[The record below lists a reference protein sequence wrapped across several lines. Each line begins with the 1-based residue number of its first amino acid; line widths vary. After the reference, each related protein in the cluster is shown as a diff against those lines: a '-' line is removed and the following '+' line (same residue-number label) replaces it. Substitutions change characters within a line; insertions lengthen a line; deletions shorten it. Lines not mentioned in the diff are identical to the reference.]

1 MTKTVLHLASIL
13 ILMSFFSFQCEVV
26 RDSESTSKKAD
37 SAVSADSADK
47 HDDNKKKSTSDK
59 NLKENREDESD
70 QIRISFYNVENL
82 FDTINEPV
90 KLDDEFTPES
100 EKKWGTE
107 RYNDKLSKLSRVFA
121 SMGDGTDAPAIVG
134 LAEVEN
140 KTVLNDL
147 LKTEA
152 FSANRYGIVHQES
165 PDMRGIDLALLY
177 RKDLVKLKS
186 ESFIE
191 ATFPAESE
199 YTSRDILYAETQI
212 DGERLHIII
221 NHWPSRYGGAEKSE
235 PRRLRVAELVRNKV
249 DEIQKKSADAK
260 IILLGDFNDGPT
272 NKSITTVLKAD
283 TVRKES
289 PKNHLV
295 NISFPIEKNGG
306 GSYNYRGQWQLMDQI
321 IVSKALLSDKN
332 MNTSEELT
340 KVLREDYMLYKDKR
354 YGPKPNRSFGGPN
367 YYGGYS
373 DHLPIYTDIKLNP

>member
-26 RDSESTSKKAD
+26 KDSESTSKNAD
-37 SAVSADSADK
+37 SAVSSKRADK
-47 HDDNKKKSTSDK
+47 HDDRKNKSTPT
-59 NLKENREDESD
+59 ENSEEDMM
-70 QIRISFYNVENL
+70 RIAFYNVENL

-140 KTVLNDL
+140 KTVVNDL
-147 LKTEA
+147 LKTDA
-152 FSANRYGIVHQES
+152 FSANRYGIVHKES

-177 RKDLVKLKS
+177 RKDIVKLKK

-191 ATFPAESE
+191 ATFPAEPE

-212 DGERLHIII
+212 EGERLHIII

-235 PRRLRVAELVRNKV
+235 PRRLRVAELVREKV
-249 DEIQKKSADAK
+249 DEIQKKSSDAK

-272 NKSITTVLKAD
+272 NKSITSVLKAD
-283 TVRKES
+283 TLRTTTADS
-289 PKNHLV
+289 HLV

-321 IVSKALLSDKN
+321 IVSKALLTDKD
-332 MNTSEELT
+332 MHTSEELT
-340 KVLREDYMLYKDKR
+340 KVLKEDYMLYKDKR

-373 DHLPIYTDIKLNP
+373 DHLPIYTDLMLHP